1 MKCTSKKKVMR
12 WISCFTCIVFLLS
25 GCGNVSYD
33 MPYQATPDVSVFD
46 VVSKEKTDYAK
57 PFGSQFC
64 VVTGDFAEGTSVNL
78 DNATSAV
85 LFQISDNSVIYS
97 KNPHDVLY
105 PASLTKVM
113 TALVA
118 LKYGNQN
125 QVLTAS
131 NVININ
137 EKGAQLC
144 GLKVGDTM
152 TMDQAL
158 RILLIYSAN
167 DVAMMIAENVAGSV
181 EQFVDLMNEE
191 ARQIG
196 ATNSHFANPHG
207 LTDSNHYT
215 TVYDLYLI
223 FNEALKYEAVNEII
237 QMTSYQTV
245 YYDKNGKEKTFD
257 KQTTN
262 LFIRGDYSSP
272 ADVTVIGG
280 KTGTTAAAGHCL
292 MLLARN
298 VNGSPYIA
306 IVMGVPSTDELYRDM
321 IALLDEIQ

>member
-1 MKCTSKKKVMR
+1 MVLFIT
-12 WISCFTCIVFLLS
+12 
-25 GCGNVSYD
+25 GCNSITYD
-33 MPYQATPDVSVFD
+33 MPYQTDSDVSVFNI
-46 VVSKEKTDYAK
+46 VSKEKTEYAS
-57 PFGSQFC
+57 PFADRLC
-64 VVTGDFAEGTSVNL
+64 VVTGNVSENTSVNL
-78 DNATSAV
+78 ENATSAV
-85 LFQISDNSVIYS
+85 LFQMNEKNVIYS
-97 KNPHDVLY
+97 KNPHEKLH

-118 LKYGNQN
+118 LKYGNPN
-125 QVLTAS
+125 QVLTAT
-131 NVININ
+131 NVINID

-158 RILLIYSAN
+158 RILLVYSAN
-167 DVAMMIAENVAGSV
+167 DVAMLIAESVGGSV
-181 EQFVDLMNEE
+181 ENFVELMNEE
-191 ARQIG
+191 AQQIG

-207 LTDSNHYT
+207 LTATDHYT

-223 FNEALKYEAVNEII
+223 FNEALKYETINEII
-237 QMTSYQTV
+237 QMNSYQTV
-245 YYDKNGKEKTFD
+245 YYDKNGKEKKFD

-262 LFIRGDYSSP
+262 LFIRGDYQAP

-280 KTGTTAAAGHCL
+280 KTGTTSAAGHCL

-298 VNGSPYIA
+298 VNGAPYIA
-306 IVMGVPSTDELYRDM
+306 VVMGVPSTEELYMDM

>member
-1 MKCTSKKKVMR
+1 MVLFIT
-12 WISCFTCIVFLLS
+12 
-25 GCGNVSYD
+25 GCNSITYD
-33 MPYQATPDVSVFD
+33 MPYQTDSDVSVFNI
-46 VVSKEKTDYAK
+46 VSKEKTEYAS
-57 PFGSQFC
+57 PFADRLC
-64 VVTGDFAEGTSVNL
+64 VVTGNVSENTSVNL
-78 DNATSAV
+78 ENATSAV
-85 LFQISDNSVIYS
+85 LFQMNEKNVIYS
-97 KNPHDVLY
+97 KNPHEKLH

-118 LKYGNQN
+118 LKYGNPN
-125 QVLTAS
+125 QVLTAT
-131 NVININ
+131 NVINID

-158 RILLIYSAN
+158 RILLVYSAN
-167 DVAMMIAENVAGSV
+167 DVAMLIAESVGGSV
-181 EQFVDLMNEE
+181 ENFVELMNEE
-191 ARQIG
+191 AQQIG

-207 LTDSNHYT
+207 LTTTDHYT

-223 FNEALKYEAVNEII
+223 FNEALKYETINEII
-237 QMTSYQTV
+237 QMNSYQTV
-245 YYDKNGKEKTFD
+245 YYDKNGKEKKFD

-262 LFIRGDYSSP
+262 LFIRGDYQAP

-280 KTGTTAAAGHCL
+280 KTGTTSAAGHCL

-298 VNGSPYIA
+298 VNGAPYIA
-306 IVMGVPSTDELYRDM
+306 VVMGVPSTEELYMDM

>member
-1 MKCTSKKKVMR
+1 M
-12 WISCFTCIVFLLS
+12 
-25 GCGNVSYD
+25 SY
-33 MPYQATPDVSVFD
+33 QSSPDVSVFD
-46 VVSKEKTDYAK
+46 VVSKHRTDYATS
-57 PFGSQFC
+57 FASDLC
-64 VVTGDFAEGTSVNL
+64 VVSGDVTEGVEANL
-78 DNATSAV
+78 EKASSAV
-85 LFQISDNSVIYS
+85 LFQLNENNAIYA
-97 KNPHDVLY
+97 KNPHEVLN
-105 PASLTKVM
+105 PASLTKMM

-125 QVLTAS
+125 QILTAS
-131 NVININ
+131 NVINIT

-167 DVAMMIAENVAGSV
+167 DVAMMIAENVGGSV
-181 EQFVDLMNEE
+181 ERFVELMNEE

-196 ATNSHFANPHG
+196 ATNSHFSNPHG
-207 LTDSNHYT
+207 LTATDHYT

-223 FNEALKYEAVNEII
+223 FNESLKYETINEII
-237 QMTSYQTV
+237 RMTGYQTV
-245 YYDKNGKEKTFD
+245 YFDKNGKEKTFD

-262 LFIRGDYSSP
+262 LFVRGDYNAP
-272 ADVTVIGG
+272 AAVTVIGG

-298 VNGSPYIA
+298 VSGEPYIS
-306 IVMGVPSTDELYRDM
+306 IVMGEPTSEDLYRDM
-321 IALLDEIQ
+321 IGLLGEIR